1 MIVSLLVFIIGAATV
16 AVTLYSAV
24 KTFILPRG
32 IPSVLTRSVFYVVRT
47 LFMVRTRRS
56 TSYRGM
62 DRIMAF
68 YAPVTLMVLL
78 PVWVALVL
86 LGYMGMFWAVNRTWL
101 YQAFRVSGSSLLTL
115 GFESAEGLLN
125 TILSFSEA
133 TIGLMLVALLIAD
146 LPTMDAAFSRR
157 ESAVTLLEVRV
168 SKIPCEAI

>member
-1 MIVSLLVFIIGAATV
+1 
-16 AVTLYSAV
+16 
-24 KTFILPRG
+24 
-32 IPSVLTRSVFYVVRT
+32 
-47 LFMVRTRRS
+47 
-56 TSYRGM
+56 
-62 DRIMAF
+62 MAF